1 MMVKIELPIQDTIIN
16 TFNVYGSISSIISN
30 NKKCFPW
37 FYNNFIQIRYVYD
50 WDTFFFDNHHLLL
63 DNCPWLNHHIV
74 PRFVIESK
82 WDSIVDFI
90 VDSIKLGHYVYLY
103 VDRYFISTSKAYLKW
118 SHVHEI
124 FIYGFNSESKKF
136 LIADN
141 LSDGKYVQTE
151 CTFEEIAQGH
161 NAIEVSNHFFLN
173 IHLLSKKEEEEYTL
187 NLPQIILSIENYLNS
202 VITLDVSFKEKTLF
216 GQNAILF
223 SVDKMIKDENKLLDK
238 RAFHLFLEHK
248 KLMLS
253 RINYLIHVN
262 ELKYEHVSESYKDIL
277 RRFEIIKNLSLR
289 YNITKDRD
297 VLFRIRDQILD
308 GLYEEKLIL
317 DEMIKLI
324 SK

>member
-1 MMVKIELPIQDTIIN
+1 MVKMELPIQDTIIN
-16 TFNVYGSISSIISN
+16 TFNVYGSISSILSN
-30 NKKCFPW
+30 NKKCLPW

-50 WDTFFFDNHHLLL
+50 WDTFFFDNHHLLM
-63 DNCPWLNHHIV
+63 DNCPWLNHHVV

-90 VDSIKLGHYVYLY
+90 VDSLKLGHYVYLY
-103 VDRYFISTSKAYLKW
+103 VDRYFISASTAYLKW
-118 SHVHEI
+118 SHLHEI
-124 FIYGFNSESKKF
+124 FIYGFDWESKKF

-151 CTFEEIAQGH
+151 CTFEEVAQGY
-161 NAIEVSNHFFLN
+161 NAMKGNNHFFLN

-187 NLPQIILSIENYLNS
+187 NLPQIIMSIENYLNS

-223 SVDKMIKDENKLLDK
+223 SVDKMIEDETKRLDK

-253 RINYLIHVN
+253 RINYLIHEN
-262 ELKYEHVSESYKDIL
+262 RLKYEHVSESYKNIV
-277 RRFEIIKNLSLR
+277 RRFEIIQNMTLK
-289 YNITKDRD
+289 YNKTKDQNS
-297 VLFRIRDQILD
+297 LSRIRNQISD
-308 GLYEEKLIL
+308 GLNEEKLVL